1 MIIPLLREDKK
12 MDHVFAKVKRLIKK
26 PFFKILSNYTLYE
39 DVKVTLGGCVPY
51 SAGHNLDE
59 DSWFKI
65 EKFSQQPFFMEFLK
79 KDFDSK
85 DYDELKKEQ
94 FLEIAYLLSI
104 QNSDFYFQKVTPS
117 LFIKKKILGFGEVA
131 EIEESNNRMIVN
143 EQPDAIY
150 FKTADTLVFRNLAA
164 ISGIFKG
171 IDDLYR
177 EATQKETEAFLQMQ
191 FISLKCDYGASKV
204 SKPNR
209 KRIALA
215 LDSLAKMSD
224 QDKVNILAYIG
235 DYSDSKLTFDKA
247 TQKFDVS
254 NDDEL
259 KLLLYGVEQRF
270 YTTLF
275 GQERRLANSVQPVD

>member
-1 MIIPLLREDKK
+1 
-12 MDHVFAKVKRLIKK
+12 MDQVFAKIKRLVKK

-39 DVKVTLGGCVPY
+39 NGEVALSACVPY

-59 DSWFKI
+59 DSWFKV
-65 EKFSQQPFFMEFLK
+65 EKFSHQSFCMDFLK

-94 FLEIAYLLSI
+94 FLDIAYLLSI
-104 QNSDFYFQKVTPS
+104 QGPDFYFQKVTPS
-117 LFIKKKILGFGEVA
+117 LFIKKKVLGFGEA
-131 EIEESNNRMIVN
+131 AKIEEGNNRIIIN

-150 FKTADTLVFRNLAA
+150 FKAADTLVFRNLAA

-177 EATQKETEAFLQMQ
+177 EATQKETESFLQIQ
-191 FISLKCDYGASKV
+191 FISLKSDYDASKV

-235 DYSDSKLTFDKA
+235 DYSNAKLKFDKA
-247 TQKFDVS
+247 TQKFEIS

-259 KLLLYGVEQRF
+259 KILLYGVEQRF

>member
-1 MIIPLLREDKK
+1 

-26 PFFKILSNYTLYE
+26 PFFKILSNHTLYE
-39 DVKVTLGGCVPY
+39 GVVVSLAGCVPY
-51 SAGHNLDE
+51 SADHNLDE
-59 DSWFKI
+59 DSWFKV
-65 EKFSQQPFFMEFLK
+65 ERFSQQSYCLDFLK

-85 DYDELKKEQ
+85 DYDDLKKEQ
-94 FLEIAYLLSI
+94 FPDIAYIFSL
-104 QNSDFYFQKVTPS
+104 QNADYYFQKVTPS
-117 LFIKKKILGFGEVA
+117 LFIKKKILGFGDSA
-131 EIEESNNRMIVN
+131 EIEESNNRIIIN

-150 FKTADTLVFRNLAA
+150 IKAADALVFRNLAA

-177 EATQKETEAFLQMQ
+177 EATHNETEVFLRME
-191 FISLKCDYGASKV
+191 FINIKDNYGASKV

-224 QDKVNILAYIG
+224 QDKMNILAYIG
-235 DYSDSKLTFDKA
+235 DYNDTKLKFDKD
-247 TQKFDVS
+247 TQKFEIS

-275 GQERRLANSVQPVD
+275 GQERRLANSVQRVD